1 AHVQD
6 SVDAILRLMAH
17 EEAVGE
23 VFNVGTSNE
32 VTIAALAEQVIE
44 RSGSGSRVRFVPYEE
59 AYGDGFEELGRRK
72 PDTSALERLTG
83 WRPRRTVWDAI
94 EDTIDYERWSLAA
107 LRAVA

>member
-1 AHVQD
+1 
-6 SVDAILRLMAH
+6 MAH

-44 RSGSGSRVRFVPYEE
+44 RTGSGSRIRLVPYEE
-59 AYGDGFEELGRRK
+59 AYGEGFEELGRRK

-94 EDTIDYERWSLAA
+94 DDTIDYERWSLAA